1 MNLQI
6 YIVYGSMS
14 LFIALLNNVFLLYYV
29 DLFVS
34 VYRIDKMSFWIGE
47 VSMKKSVKYPN
58 K

>member
-1 MNLQI
+1 
-6 YIVYGSMS
+6 MS